1 MASFKAAVVEFLAD
15 SKEILLTTNDRY
27 VATLSQLLFAQ

>member
-1 MASFKAAVVEFLAD
+1 MASFKAVIVEFLAS

-27 VATLSQLLFAQ
+27 VATLSQVLFAQ

>member
-1 MASFKAAVVEFLAD
+1 MASFKAVIVEFLAS

-27 VATLSQLLFAQ
+27 VATLSQVLFDQ